1 MRADQL
7 LVHRGLASTR
17 AQAQR
22 LISSGVQW
30 LKLSHH
36 HTAQGATSTA
46 EIGASSS
53 AASATQSSTL
63 YWQRIAKNG
72 DILPDD
78 AQIELLNDAEAR
90 YVSRGGLKLEGAL
103 QQLGLSVKG
112 STCLDVGQSTG
123 GFTDCLLQ
131 LGAARVVGVDVG
143 FGQLHDKLRSD
154 ERVLCFERVN
164 AREPGAIAT
173 EIAKLLA
180 GEDEEAGDE
189 FDSEFDD
196 DNDDQYNDDR
206 TEFTPKNIATQS
218 TNTPASMQNAEINYD
233 IFEAEFVAEFDFIV
247 GDLSFISQTLVLP
260 AIAPL
265 LKPNGCL
272 VMLVKPQFELNF
284 GQVGKGG
291 IVREAALYE
300 QVEKRVREAYAEE
313 GLTVHAWLESPI
325 QGGDG
330 NREFFIH
337 ATKTEV
343 SAKIK
348 AEERAE
354 VHVEA
359 PAGTVVKAKTKAKT
373 KTKKTT

>member
-22 LISSGVQW
+22 LIASGVQW
-30 LKLSHH
+30 LKLGHH
-36 HTAQGATSTA
+36 HTAQGAMGSA
-46 EIGASSS
+46 EIGAATSSGS
-53 AASATQSSTL
+53 AL
-63 YWQRIAKNG
+63 YWQRVVKNG
-72 DILPDD
+72 DVLPID

-103 QQLGLSVKG
+103 KQLGLSVTG

-154 ERVLCFERVN
+154 ERVVCFERVN
-164 AREPGAIAT
+164 AREPGAIAA

-180 GEDEEAGDE
+180 GEEDLDADM
-189 FDSEFDD
+189 DSDSDFGDD
-196 DNDDQYNDDR
+196 DSYEDD
-206 TEFTPKNIATQS
+206 EFTPKNIADKS
-218 TNTPASMQNAEINYD
+218 INTLASD
-233 IFEAEFVAEFDFIV
+233 IFEPDFVAEFDFIV

-300 QVEKRVREAYAEE
+300 QVEKRVREAYVEQ

-337 ATKTEV
+337 ASK
-343 SAKIK
+343 
-348 AEERAE
+348 
-354 VHVEA
+354 
-359 PAGTVVKAKTKAKT
+359 
-373 KTKKTT
+373 